1 MIPDVQLQTE
11 VGRLLGVLYT
21 KRFSALDK
29 LSLGRLLNKNP
40 YLYRALG
47 IADSSEFIQQLLI
60 AFVSSS
66 DETIFGNDFIEPL
79 AIFAATHG
87 TTPDGELRSVTVGAG
102 AGQDIA
108 IETARSYLAISVKS
122 SKNIFNSQ
130 SAKGQGSEFQALQSR
145 LKKLNKVF
153 RPIIGY
159 GYGRKI
165 ERKATT
171 VEKMAGQVFWEM
183 LSGESDFY
191 LRISRAME
199 QFAGEHGQAYQQVF
213 TTKHQ
218 QLLREFMLEYV
229 QPSGLIEWDKV
240 VAFNSAQAKPKKA
253 STVAKPRRQAKT
265 PPAQI

>member
-1 MIPDVQLQTE
+1 MIPDAHLNAE
-11 VGRLLGVLYT
+11 VGRLLSILYA
-21 KRFSALDK
+21 KRFAALDK
-29 LSLGRLLNKNP
+29 LSLGRLLSKNP

-47 IADSSEFIQQLLI
+47 IADSLEFIQQLMI

-87 TTPDGELRSVTVGAG
+87 TASDGESRNVTVGAG

-108 IETARSYLAISVKS
+108 IETANSYLAISVKS

-130 SAKGQGSEFQALQSR
+130 SAKGQGSEFQALQAR
-145 LKKLNKVF
+145 LKKLNKGF

-159 GYGRKI
+159 GYGRKT

-171 VEKMAGQVFWEM
+171 VEKLAGQVFWEL
-183 LSGESDFY
+183 LSGERDFY
-191 LRISRAME
+191 LRISHAME
-199 QFAGEHGQAYQQVF
+199 QFAGHLGPAYQQAF
-213 TTKHQ
+213 ATKHQ

-229 QPSGLIEWDKV
+229 QPSGVISWDKV
-240 VAFNSAQAKPKKA
+240 VEFNSAQAKPKKTPLTTSA
-253 STVAKPRRQAKT
+253 RKKKSA
-265 PPAQI
+265 PPANA